1 MNSEI
6 GRERGVKV
14 ASYDLVG
21 NVDWV
26 ESAKP
31 TSSNAGSTDGEK
43 IKSKGRG
50 WVVPTDFLSS
60 IPLPGNPGGSD
71 LPTSS
76 PEPIAVFK
84 AKKRRD
90 KKNGL
95 GASADLAPVG
105 PELVDVAVCCL
116 SLMGINWVGGVYE
129 VARVLKEG

>member
-31 TSSNAGSTDGEK
+31 TSTNAESIDGEK
-43 IKSKGRG
+43 VKSKGRG
-50 WVVPTDFLSS
+50 WVVPADFLSS

-71 LPTSS
+71 LPTSA
-76 PEPIAVFK
+76 PEPIAVSK

-129 VARVLKEG
+129 AARVLKEG